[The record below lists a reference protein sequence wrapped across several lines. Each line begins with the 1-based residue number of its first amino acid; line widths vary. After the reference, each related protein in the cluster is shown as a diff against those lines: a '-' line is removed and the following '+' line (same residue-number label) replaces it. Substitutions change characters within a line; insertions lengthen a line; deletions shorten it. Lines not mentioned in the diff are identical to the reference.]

1 MVVGRGAQWLS
12 EQLEL
17 AAKERRA
24 RESQDKVPE
33 DPHLIWDEEL
43 AQQLQVEEDQQAAS
57 HAASLDS
64 EGQLV
69 LKVRLARL
77 CLRVRVLP
85 FLQAHLRHSA
95 PPQDEEL
102 ARRLQVEEEQQAA
115 AHAAA
120 MDAEGRLQDQQLA
133 LKVGGCV
140 VFCVQVTHTCFART
154 HGIGGVACES
164 IRDVLLDVTN
174 GPWRL
179 P

>member
-85 FLQAHLRHSA
+85 FLQAHLKTFSTAAGRG
-95 PPQDEEL
+95 
-102 ARRLQVEEEQQAA
+102 ARPAA
-115 AHAAA
+115 AGRGRAASSSTCCC
-120 MDAEGRLQDQQLA
+120 D
-133 LKVGGCV
+133 GC
-140 VFCVQVTHTCFART
+140 
-154 HGIGGVACES
+154 
-164 IRDVLLDVTN
+164 
-174 GPWRL
+174 
-179 P
+179 